1 MTDTENGSRSM
12 GIESSGN
19 GRIRRSSLLASL
31 ACGLWLL
38 PIGAMAETVEPET
51 HHQLAQAASAPKAA
65 KQKPEADDAKPE
77 LDHSKMDH
85 SKMDHSKMD
94 HSGHQGHG
102 DHKMV
107 LDDDGMVMNW
117 NDDTPSRDCAKI
129 GDDVAFEVRA
139 GRKYATQGQSFG
151 FSQNEWRVP
160 ACSRVTITFV
170 NEDNIRHQWMLHGL
184 PRYLYPQGMFHLEA
198 AGGTT
203 RKGTFIVPS
212 GDITY
217 LVHCDMAQHMEKGLK
232 GQFKVGN
239 GSGDLP
245 SVPGIT
251 DARVH
256 DPEGQASGT
265 WQLAL
270 LASGMLIGVGA
281 GVGGGWI
288 GRKSKKSK

>member
-1 MTDTENGSRSM
+1 M
-12 GIESSGN
+12 GIGAIENAGLK
-19 GRIRRSSLLASL
+19 RWAVLAGL

-38 PIGAMAETVEPET
+38 PIGAMAEAVGPNTED
-51 HHQLAQAASAPKAA
+51 QSAQAATIA
-65 KQKPEADDAKPE
+65 KTAEQKPEAGDAKPE
-77 LDHSKMDH
+77 MDH

-94 HSGHQGHG
+94 HSGHD

-107 LDDDGMVMNW
+107 LDDDGMAMNW
-117 NDDTPSRDCAKI
+117 NDDTTSRDCAKI
-129 GDDVAFEVRA
+129 SGDVAFEVRA
-139 GRKYATQGQSFG
+139 GRKYAVQGQSFG
-151 FSQNEWRVP
+151 FSQNEWKVP
-160 ACSRVTITFV
+160 ACSRVTINFV

-198 AGGTT
+198 AGGTS

-232 GQFKVGN
+232 AQFKVGN

-256 DPEGQASGT
+256 DPEQQPSGT

-270 LASGMLIGVGA
+270 LTSGMLIGVGA

-288 GRKSKKSK
+288 GRKSQKSK

>member
-1 MTDTENGSRSM
+1 
-12 GIESSGN
+12 
-19 GRIRRSSLLASL
+19 
-31 ACGLWLL
+31 
-38 PIGAMAETVEPET
+38 
-51 HHQLAQAASAPKAA
+51 
-65 KQKPEADDAKPE
+65 
-77 LDHSKMDH
+77 
-85 SKMDHSKMD
+85 
-94 HSGHQGHG
+94 
-102 DHKMV
+102 MV
-107 LDDDGMVMNW
+107 LDDDGMAMNW
-117 NDDTPSRDCAKI
+117 NDDTPSRDCKKI

-151 FSQNEWRVP
+151 FSQNEWKVP
-160 ACSRVTITFV
+160 PCSRVTINFV
-170 NEDNIRHQWMLHGL
+170 NEDDIRHQWMLHGL

-212 GDITY
+212 GDKTY

-232 GQFKVGN
+232 AQFKVGN
-239 GSGDLP
+239 GSRDLP

-256 DPEGQASGT
+256 DPEGRASGA

-281 GVGGGWI
+281 GVGAGWI

>member
-1 MTDTENGSRSM
+1 
-12 GIESSGN
+12 
-19 GRIRRSSLLASL
+19 
-31 ACGLWLL
+31 
-38 PIGAMAETVEPET
+38 MAETAE
-51 HHQLAQAASAPKAA
+51 PKAG
-65 KQKPEADDAKPE
+65 EAKPA
-77 LDHSKMDH
+77 MDH

-94 HSGHQGHG
+94 HSGHQGHHH
-102 DHKMV
+102 HKMV

-117 NDDTPSRDCAKI
+117 NDDTPSRDCGKI
-129 GDDVAFEVRA
+129 SGDVAFEVRA

-151 FSQNEWRVP
+151 FSQNEWNVP

-198 AGGTT
+198 AGGTS

-232 GQFKVGN
+232 AQFKVGN

>member
-1 MTDTENGSRSM
+1 MTDTKNESESM
-12 GIESSGN
+12 GIGPNAN
-19 GRIRRSSLLASL
+19 GRNRRWAPLAAL

-38 PIGAMAETVEPET
+38 PMGAMAETAE
-51 HHQLAQAASAPKAA
+51 PKAGA
-65 KQKPEADDAKPE
+65 AKPA
-77 LDHSKMDH
+77 MDH

-94 HSGHQGHG
+94 HSGHQGHHH
-102 DHKMV
+102 HKMV

-117 NDDTPSRDCAKI
+117 NDDTPSRDCGKI
-129 GDDVAFEVRA
+129 SGDVAFEVRA

-151 FSQNEWRVP
+151 FSQNEWNVP

-198 AGGTT
+198 AGGTS

-232 GQFKVGN
+232 AQFKVGN

>member
-1 MTDTENGSRSM
+1 MTDMKNESKPTGFGVLKNTRYSRWAV
-12 GIESSGN
+12 
-19 GRIRRSSLLASL
+19 LASL

-38 PIGAMAETVEPET
+38 PAGAMAQTAE
-51 HHQLAQAASAPKAA
+51 PKAG
-65 KQKPEADDAKPE
+65 EAKPE
-77 LDHSKMDH
+77 MDHTKMDH

-94 HSGHQGHG
+94 HSGHDH
-102 DHKMV
+102 HKMV
-107 LDDDGMVMNW
+107 MDDGGMVMNW
-117 NDDTPSRDCAKI
+117 NDDTPSRDCGKI
-129 GDDVAFEVRA
+129 SGDVAFEVRA
-139 GRKYATQGQSFG
+139 GRKYAEQGQSFG
-151 FSQNEWRVP
+151 FSQNEWNVP

-198 AGGTT
+198 SGGTT

-212 GDITY
+212 GDKTF

-232 GQFKVGN
+232 AQFKVGS

-256 DPEGQASGT
+256 DPEQQNSGT
-265 WQLAL
+265 WQLVL
-270 LASGMLIGVGA
+270 LASGLMIGVGA

-288 GRKSKKSK
+288 GRKSHKSK